1 VTPIP
6 LLVVVSSPEDL
17 EILQRLLPV
26 LSADLQFVP
35 KWVDTAEKAIEE
47 IARENY
53 ALVLLDHKLPGADGL
68 TVLAHIRNLP
78 STRQPSVIMLTDTVD
93 EAAEAMK
100 CGAKD
105 YLPKD
110 RLDAPS
116 LVRAITPVLEG
127 KRLEEQVARYADEL
141 REKNAQMEIDLNLAR
156 EIQRAFL
163 PHSYP
168 TFPRDAIASESALY
182 FRHRYHPTNAVG
194 GDFFDVL
201 PISDTE
207 AGVLIC
213 DIMGHGVRAALM
225 TAIVHA
231 LAEELIPVAAEPDKF
246 LTEINRRLLTVLA
259 QTHNPMFTSAFYAVI
274 DLARGELRYSNAGH
288 PNPLLVRRSAAVVET
303 LDCPGSRPGPV
314 LGVFEESMY
323 PLCRRMIERHDLLL
337 LFTDGLYEVEDPD
350 GQAYGRERLLA
361 AVRQRINLPV
371 DPLFEELLKEIQQYA
386 GKDDFIDDVC
396 IVGAEA
402 VRVGAPE

>member
-1 VTPIP
+1 V
-6 LLVVVSSPEDL
+6 
-17 EILQRLLPV
+17 EILKRLLPS
-26 LSADLQFVP
+26 LEPDLPFAA
-35 KWVDTAEKAIEE
+35 KWVDTGEEAIEE
-47 IARENY
+47 ISRENY
-53 ALVLLDHKLPGADGL
+53 PLVLLDYKLPGSDGL
-68 TVLAHIRNLP
+68 IVLTHIRSLP
-78 STRQPSVIMLTDTVD
+78 FSRQPSVIMLSGTTD

-105 YLPKD
+105 YLLTNG
-110 RLDAPS
+110 LDGPS
-116 LVRAITPVLEG
+116 LLRVITNTLER
-127 KRLEEQVARYADEL
+127 KRLEEQVASHADEL
-141 REKNAQMEIDLNLAR
+141 REKNTQMEIDLNLAR

-163 PHSYP
+163 LHHYP
-168 TFPRDAIASESALY
+168 TFPRDAIASESALH

-201 PISDTE
+201 SISDTE

-213 DIMGHGVRAALM
+213 DIMGHGVRTALM

-323 PLCRRMIERHDLLL
+323 PLCRRTIERHDLLL
-337 LFTDGLYEVEDPD
+337 LFTDGLYEVEDAE
-350 GQAYGRERLLA
+350 GQAYGRDRLMA
-361 AVRQRINLPV
+361 AVRQRIDLPV
-371 DPLFEELLKEIQQYA
+371 DLLFDELLTDIQQYA
-386 GKDDFIDDVC
+386 GKEDFIDDVC

-402 VRVGAPE
+402 IRVGSPE

>member
-1 VTPIP
+1 M
-6 LLVVVSSPEDL
+6 
-17 EILQRLLPV
+17 EILQRLLPS
-26 LSADLQFVP
+26 LGTELPFAI
-35 KWVDTAEKAIEE
+35 KWVDTAEKAMEE

-53 ALVLLDHKLPGADGL
+53 ALVLLDHKLADADGL
-68 TVLAHIRNLP
+68 TVMTHIRSLA
-78 STRQPSVIMLTDTVD
+78 SARQPAVIMLTDTGD

-105 YLPKD
+105 YLSKD
-110 RLDAPS
+110 HLDAPS
-116 LVRAITPVLEG
+116 LLRAITSTLEG

-141 REKNAQMEIDLNLAR
+141 REKNTQTEIDLNLAR
-156 EIQRAFL
+156 EIQQAFL
-163 PHSYP
+163 PHRYP
-168 TFPRDAIASESALY
+168 TFPRDAIDAESALC
-182 FRHRYHPTNAVG
+182 FRHRYHPIGAVG
-194 GDFFDVL
+194 GDFFNVL

-225 TAIVHA
+225 TAIVRA

-246 LTEINRRLLTVLA
+246 LTGINQRLLTILA
-259 QTHNPMFTSAFYAVI
+259 QTHHPMFTSAFYAVI

-288 PNPLLVRRSAAVVET
+288 PNPLLVRRSAGVVET

-323 PLCRRMIERHDLLL
+323 PLCRRMVERHDLLL
-337 LFTDGLYEVEDPD
+337 LFTDGLYEVEDAD
-350 GQAYGRERLLA
+350 GQAYGQDRLMA
-361 AVRQRINLPV
+361 AVRKRINLPI
-371 DPLFEELLKEIQQYA
+371 DSLFDELLTEIQQYA
-386 GKDDFIDDVC
+386 GKGDFIDDVC

-402 VRVGAPE
+402 VRVGSPQ